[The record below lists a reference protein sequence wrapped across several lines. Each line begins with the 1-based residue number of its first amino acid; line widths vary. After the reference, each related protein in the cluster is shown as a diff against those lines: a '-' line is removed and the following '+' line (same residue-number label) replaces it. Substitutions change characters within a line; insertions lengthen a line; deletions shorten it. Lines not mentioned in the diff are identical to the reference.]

1 MEIDEL
7 MYIQIDEFEE
17 KILIDLISLSPGTT
31 EKMIKSLPNEP
42 ISNKLLEILRE
53 NKINQIIK

>member
-7 MYIQIDEFEE
+7 MSLTVDKFEE
-17 KILIDLISLSPGTT
+17 KILIDLISLSPGTA
-31 EKMIKSLPNEP
+31 EKMIKSLPSEP

-53 NKINQIIK
+53 EKINQIIK